1 MSPATSADEILTG
14 IKAYLRTH
22 FPDIEFTVKDDPKT
36 HSVVLH
42 SDGRPHYRL
51 EVTERFLDA
60 DDGVAKSLGRLHEW
74 EVAKVLRDARS
85 KLVTLAT
92 TGLHTA
98 GRHLWTAAPTRRRT

>member
-1 MSPATSADEILTG
+1 MSRGTSADEILTG
-14 IKAYLRTH
+14 IKAYLATH
-22 FPDIEFTVKDDPKT
+22 FPSIAFTAKDDPKT

-42 SDGRPHYRL
+42 GDGRPHYRL

-60 DDGVAKSLGRLHEW
+60 DEGVAKCLGRLHEW
-74 EVAKVLRDARS
+74 EVAKALRDARS

-98 GRHLWTAAPTRRRT
+98 GRHLWTAAPPRRQ

>member
-1 MSPATSADEILTG
+1 MSRGTSADEILIG
-14 IKAYLRTH
+14 IKAYLGSH
-22 FPDIEFTVKDDPKT
+22 FPDVEFTAQDDPKT

-51 EVTERFLDA
+51 EVTERFLEA
-60 DDGVAKSLGRLHEW
+60 DGGVAKCLGRLHEW
-74 EVAKVLRDARS
+74 EVAKALREARS

-98 GRHLWTAAPTRRRT
+98 GRHPWAAAPPRRRT